1 MDFSPMLSKIDVAGL
16 IVLVISI
23 SGALAGLF
31 VVLKG
36 VCLVIKALTGFDT
49 CDAVSVARIAG
60 SERSPGPPRAPS
72 AASVSSRGGRFYD
85 C

>member
-1 MDFSPMLSKIDVAGL
+1 MDFSPMLSRIEVAGL

-31 VVLKG
+31 VVIKG

-49 CDAVSVARIAG
+49 CDAVSVARVAG
-60 SERSPGPPRAPS
+60 SERAPGPPRSPNS
-72 AASVSSRGGRFYD
+72 ASVSSSGGRFYD